1 MGHRQLEMIIG
12 ITGTTAGIGRAILQL
27 PYNFVEFNRTDGD
40 INDVSAVYDKLKDCD
55 VFINNAWHLDCQT
68 KLLKYFFDKWKNKT
82 KKIIS
87 IGSSV
92 ATYQPSGS
100 GYGDYVG
107 LKRELREAHCNIVNL
122 KTTACKSFLINPGV
136 TDTKLVASRECKKL
150 TTQDVSDMI
159 KFVLEHKVYIPE
171 IYFYVE

>member
-1 MGHRQLEMIIG
+1 MIIG
-12 ITGTTAGIGRAILQL
+12 ITGTTSGIGRAILGL
-27 PYNFVEFNRTDGD
+27 RYEFVEFNRADGD
-40 INDVSAVYDKLKDCD
+40 INDVSAVYNKLKDCD
-55 VFINNAWHLDCQT
+55 VFINNTWHLDCQT
-68 KLLKYFFDKWKNKT
+68 KLLQYFFDKWKNKT

-100 GYGDYVG
+100 GYGDYVDY
-107 LKRELREAHCNIVNL
+107 KRQLREAHCNIVNL

-150 TTQDVSDMI
+150 STQDVSDMI